1 MFEERKA
8 FAIRLP
14 FFPNNESFTKT
25 FISKLIYSTSENR
38 KFNVVL
44 STKKSQS
51 MFPLKDKVDHYVI
64 FGEIVLVTNIVFER

>member
-1 MFEERKA
+1 M
-8 FAIRLP
+8 
-14 FFPNNESFTKT
+14 KT
-25 FISKLIYSTSENR
+25 FISKLIYSTNENR